1 MKKKVLLS
9 VILGALPLAMMA
21 QDDLYFT
28 PKKAAKEAKS
38 SVEKEKV
45 ADDGPTYYSG
55 SDRSDDEYNRLGE
68 FRSYYEKVGTD
79 SLGNDIIEFH
89 PGKGY
94 QEESDEY
101 QYNDEDDFSLSRHM
115 SRFEDTYCPYDPWLF
130 SRYGFGP
137 YWWGARYYWDY
148 YPWFSSWYDPWYS
161 YYGWYYP
168 WYSHWYSPWYYGYY
182 GWGYPYGYWG
192 GYGGYWGGYGGGITY
207 VDHGYNHGIT
217 GTSGH
222 GHVYR
227 PGFGGHG
234 SGTFSGVRG
243 SNGSRHS
250 ASTRSNGKTR
260 QHGTFG
266 GNRSGSKN
274 TWSVPSRNDRSDIV
288 SPTNSGGGARTKDS
302 NFGSSSR
309 SSSSYGGSFGG
320 GHSSGSFGGGG
331 GTRSGGGGSHGG
343 GFGGRR

>member
-55 SDRSDDEYNRLGE
+55 SGRSDDEYNRLGE

-101 QYNDEDDFSLSRHM
+101 QYNEEDDFSLSRHM

-148 YPWFSSWYDPWYS
+148 YPWFSSWYDPWYG

-234 SGTFSGVRG
+234 SGTFSGARG
-243 SNGSRHS
+243 SNGSYGEHAQAVDGPLDDDGTYRCDGKLQAH
-250 ASTRSNGKTR
+250 GKTG
-260 QHGTFG
+260 QHHLFHPINTQTRINDTGMRKQWQCAGKEDSTV
-266 GNRSGSKN
+266 SK
-274 TWSVPSRNDRSDIV
+274 TQRAPAI
-288 SPTNSGGGARTKDS
+288 
-302 NFGSSSR
+302 
-309 SSSSYGGSFGG
+309 
-320 GHSSGSFGGGG
+320 
-331 GTRSGGGGSHGG
+331 
-343 GFGGRR
+343 RRRKGLIWKGLIILLTALLVFLI